1 MEMQTDGLRAD
12 GDLVSQV
19 LEIIGGAT
27 YEVLQ
32 SPEEPEDSEAW
43 LAEEGDDS
51 VFYSDEDQGH
61 KEAKDERVFIRGS
74 PEVEEDRTEAQ
85 TPNSDQSGAKHEAGR
100 NTGTQMENTPWGPGK
115 RSVLSSTPRRPTVSR
130 TQTRPFCFPADPLDV
145 GKALRETSNLR
156 QFLPKLADADVPA
169 WVRQRPGPG
178 YTTLPTPKTSFN
190 HLTSSKYDTVSFRR
204 IRRGNTRQKI
214 EKFEYMILNL

>member
-1 MEMQTDGLRAD
+1 MEMQTDGLGAD
-12 GDLVSQV
+12 ADLVSQV

-27 YEVLQ
+27 YEVPQ

-61 KEAKDERVFIRGS
+61 KEAKDKRAFIRES
-74 PEVEEDRTEAQ
+74 PEVEEDRTEVQ
-85 TPNSDQSGAKHEAGR
+85 TPNSDQSGAKHEA
-100 NTGTQMENTPWGPGK
+100 QMENTPWGPGK
-115 RSVLSSTPRRPTVSR
+115 RTVLSSTPRRPTVSR
-130 TQTRPFCFPADPLDV
+130 SQTRPFCFPADPREDE
-145 GKALRETSNLR
+145 KALRETSNLR
-156 QFLPKLADADVPA
+156 KFLPKLADADA
-169 WVRQRPGPG
+169 LAGVRQRPGPG

-190 HLTSSKYDTVSFRR
+190 HLTSKYDTVSYRR